1 MIRNI
6 IIILFYLG
14 STVFPQVMGPKA
26 TPQQSDYDFGEATQN
41 DIVNH
46 SFVLT
51 NNGGDV
57 LKILDVKASCGCTA
71 ANPDKNE
78 LKPGE
83 STQIK
88 VSFNTKGRKGPQ
100 TKTITVKTNDPDNP
114 IVTYKLSGNVIVKD
128 TKDNTSGAIIFFP
141 EMQHDFGKVKEGD
154 VVNYEFTFQ
163 NKGAI
168 PLTIKDIKTSCG
180 CTAAVVSEKN
190 IDPGKSG
197 TIKVGLDTKNRQGK
211 MSRTITVISNDF
223 SEPNKIIT
231 IFADVQKN

>member
-1 MIRNI
+1 MMRKI
-6 IIILFYLG
+6 IIIFLFLCI
-14 STVFPQVMGPKA
+14 SVFPQVMGPKVSV
-26 TPQQSDYDFGEATQN
+26 QQSDYDFGEAIQN

-46 SFVLT
+46 SFILT

-71 ANPDKNE
+71 VKPDKNE

-88 VSFNTKGRKGPQ
+88 ASFNTKGRKGPQ

-114 IVTYKLSGNVIVKD
+114 VVTFKLSGNVIVKEV
-128 TKDNTSGAIIFFP
+128 KDNTSGALIYFP
-141 EMQHDFGKVKEGD
+141 EMEHDFGKVKEGD
-154 VVNYEFTFQ
+154 VVNYEFKFQ
-163 NKGAI
+163 NKGSL

-197 TIKVGLDTKNRQGK
+197 TIKVGLDTKNRQGR
-211 MSRTITVISNDF
+211 MSRTITVISNDYN
-223 SEPNKIIT
+223 EPNKIIT

>member
-1 MIRNI
+1 MMRKI
-6 IIILFYLG
+6 IIIFLFLCI
-14 STVFPQVMGPKA
+14 SVFPQVMGPKVSV
-26 TPQQSDYDFGEATQN
+26 QQSDYDFGEAIQN

-46 SFVLT
+46 SFILT

-71 ANPDKNE
+71 VKPDKNE

-88 VSFNTKGRKGPQ
+88 ASFNTKGRKGPQ

-114 IVTYKLSGNVIVKD
+114 VVTFKLSGNVIVKEV
-128 TKDNTSGAIIFFP
+128 KDNTSGALIYFP
-141 EMQHDFGKVKEGD
+141 EVEHDFGKVKEGD
-154 VVNYEFTFQ
+154 VVNYEFKFQ
-163 NKGAI
+163 NKGSL

-197 TIKVGLDTKNRQGK
+197 TIKVGLDTENRQGR
-211 MSRTITVISNDF
+211 MSRTITVISNDYN
-223 SEPNKIIT
+223 EPNKIIT

>member
-1 MIRNI
+1 MRKI
-6 IIILFYLG
+6 IIIFLFLG
-14 STVFPQVMGPKA
+14 ISVFPQVMGPKVSV
-26 TPQQSDYDFGEATQN
+26 QQSDYDFGEAIQN

-71 ANPDKNE
+71 VKPDKNE

-88 VSFNTKGRKGPQ
+88 ASFNTKGRKGPQ

-114 IVTYKLSGNVIVKD
+114 VVTFKLSGNVIVKEV
-128 TKDNTSGAIIFFP
+128 KDNTSGALIYFP
-141 EMQHDFGKVKEGD
+141 EVEHDFGKVKEGD
-154 VVNYEFTFQ
+154 VVNYEFKFQ
-163 NKGAI
+163 NKGSL

-197 TIKVGLDTKNRQGK
+197 TIKVGLDTENRQGR
-211 MSRTITVISNDF
+211 MSRTITVISNDYN
-223 SEPNKIIT
+223 EPNKIIT

>member
-1 MIRNI
+1 MMRKI
-6 IIILFYLG
+6 IIIFLFLG
-14 STVFPQVMGPKA
+14 ISVFPQVMGPKVSV
-26 TPQQSDYDFGEATQN
+26 QQSDYDFGEAIQN

-46 SFVLT
+46 SFILT

-71 ANPDKNE
+71 VKPDKNE

-88 VSFNTKGRKGPQ
+88 ASFNTKGRKGPQ

-114 IVTYKLSGNVIVKD
+114 VVTFKLSGNVIVKEV
-128 TKDNTSGAIIFFP
+128 KDNTSGALIYFP
-141 EMQHDFGKVKEGD
+141 EVEHDFGKVKEGD
-154 VVNYEFTFQ
+154 VVNYEFKFQ
-163 NKGAI
+163 NKGSL

-197 TIKVGLDTKNRQGK
+197 TIKVGLDTKNRQGR
-211 MSRTITVISNDF
+211 MSRTITVISNDYN
-223 SEPNKIIT
+223 EPNKIIT

>member
-1 MIRNI
+1 MMRKI
-6 IIILFYLG
+6 IIIFLFLG
-14 STVFPQVMGPKA
+14 ISVFPQVMGPKVSV
-26 TPQQSDYDFGEATQN
+26 QQSDYDFGEAIQN

-46 SFVLT
+46 SFILT

-71 ANPDKNE
+71 VKPDKNE

-88 VSFNTKGRKGPQ
+88 ASFNTKGRKGPQ

-114 IVTYKLSGNVIVKD
+114 VVTFKLSGNVIVKEV
-128 TKDNTSGAIIFFP
+128 KDNTSGALLYFP
-141 EMQHDFGKVKEGD
+141 EMEHDFGKVKEGD
-154 VVNYEFTFQ
+154 VVNYEFKFQ
-163 NKGAI
+163 NKGSL

-197 TIKVGLDTKNRQGK
+197 TIKVGLDTENRQGR
-211 MSRTITVISNDF
+211 MSRTITVISNDYN
-223 SEPNKIIT
+223 EPNKIIT

>member
-1 MIRNI
+1 MRKI
-6 IIILFYLG
+6 IIIFLFLG
-14 STVFPQVMGPKA
+14 ISVFPQVMGPKVSV
-26 TPQQSDYDFGEATQN
+26 QQSDYDFGEAIQN

-57 LKILDVKASCGCTA
+57 LKIRDVKASCGCTA
-71 ANPDKNE
+71 VKPDKNE

-88 VSFNTKGRKGPQ
+88 ASFNTKGRKGPQ

-114 IVTYKLSGNVIVKD
+114 VVTFKLSGNVIVKEV
-128 TKDNTSGAIIFFP
+128 KDNTSGALIYFP
-141 EMQHDFGKVKEGD
+141 EVEHDFGKVKEGD
-154 VVNYEFTFQ
+154 VVNYEFKFQ
-163 NKGAI
+163 NKGSL

-197 TIKVGLDTKNRQGK
+197 TIKVGLDTKNRQGR
-211 MSRTITVISNDF
+211 MSRTITVISNDYN
-223 SEPNKIIT
+223 EPNKIIT

>member
-1 MIRNI
+1 MMRKI
-6 IIILFYLG
+6 IIIFLFLG
-14 STVFPQVMGPKA
+14 ISVFPQVMGPKVSV
-26 TPQQSDYDFGEATQN
+26 QQSDYDFGEAIQN

-46 SFVLT
+46 SFILT

-71 ANPDKNE
+71 VKPDKNE

-88 VSFNTKGRKGPQ
+88 ASFNTKGRKGPQ

-114 IVTYKLSGNVIVKD
+114 VVTFKLSGNVIVKEV
-128 TKDNTSGAIIFFP
+128 KDNTSGALLYFP
-141 EMQHDFGKVKEGD
+141 EMEHDFGKVKEGD
-154 VVNYEFTFQ
+154 VVNYEFKFQ
-163 NKGAI
+163 NNGSL

-197 TIKVGLDTKNRQGK
+197 TIKVGLDTENRQGR
-211 MSRTITVISNDF
+211 MSRTITVISNDYN
-223 SEPNKIIT
+223 EPNKIIT

>member
-1 MIRNI
+1 MMRKI
-6 IIILFYLG
+6 IIFFLFLG
-14 STVFPQVMGPKA
+14 ISVFPQVMGPKVSV
-26 TPQQSDYDFGEATQN
+26 QQSDYDFGEAIQN

-46 SFVLT
+46 SFILT

-71 ANPDKNE
+71 VKPDKNE

-88 VSFNTKGRKGPQ
+88 ASFNTKGRKGPQ

-114 IVTYKLSGNVIVKD
+114 VVTFKLSGNVIVKEV
-128 TKDNTSGAIIFFP
+128 KDNTSGALIYFP
-141 EMQHDFGKVKEGD
+141 EVEHDFGKVKEGD
-154 VVNYEFTFQ
+154 VVNYEFKFQ
-163 NKGAI
+163 NKGSL

-197 TIKVGLDTKNRQGK
+197 TIKVGLDTENRQGR
-211 MSRTITVISNDF
+211 MSRTITVISNDYN
-223 SEPNKIIT
+223 EPNKIIT